1 MFVGPAELP
10 PPSCRKVKQ
19 AKKETLV
26 RDQKKWGMNTV
37 KRTKHDP
44 NSPSHLLEADLHV
57 VQAILYR
64 LPMSRRASPPESQ
77 LTPAIPVLTT
87 CFCFAAFCCAVPR
100 MCSSSASPA
109 RVLWVRCWS
118 RGSSLP
124 SSSRCWPMFPLTRAV
139 TSSPSLC
146 SVVASSRIQANSLGG
161 SSLQS
166 SCQESPWAQ
175 PLSLSCHTL
184 TIRAAAAVL

>member
-1 MFVGPAELP
+1 MTPVAVLRSRGLRCLRTGSRVCCGAAWLFVGPAELP
-10 PPSCRKVKQ
+10 PPSCRKVKK

-26 RDQKKWGMNTV
+26 RTQKKWGMNTV

-87 CFCFAAFCCAVPR
+87 CFCFAAFCCAA
-100 MCSSSASPA
+100 SA
-109 RVLWVRCWS
+109 
-118 RGSSLP
+118 
-124 SSSRCWPMFPLTRAV
+124 
-139 TSSPSLC
+139 
-146 SVVASSRIQANSLGG
+146 
-161 SSLQS
+161 
-166 SCQESPWAQ
+166 
-175 PLSLSCHTL
+175 H
-184 TIRAAAAVL
+184 